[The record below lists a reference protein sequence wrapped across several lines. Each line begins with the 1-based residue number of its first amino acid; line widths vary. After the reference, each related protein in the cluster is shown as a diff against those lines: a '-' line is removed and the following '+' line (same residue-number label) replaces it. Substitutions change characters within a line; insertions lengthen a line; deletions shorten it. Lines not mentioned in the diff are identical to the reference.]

1 MANAK
6 TIARIQKIIWVLI
19 FIGMFTVAL
28 GIATHSRSP
37 ATAWTLGL
45 IGAAM
50 VAAGVA
56 LIWVRSRMQID

>member
-37 ATAWTLGL
+37 AMAWTLGL
-45 IGAAM
+45 TGAAM
-50 VAAGVA
+50 VTAGVA